1 MNMINVPTK
10 RPHNWLLVIVHIL
23 LWGVLA
29 VAAYATAGPYKF
41 ASCWHIILIYFPPA
55 SILFFAIA
63 GFSLIVLLVS
73 LVRPETRTTIV
84 YSVAIHGMI
93 LTAGAIGCNRIA
105 YAAAGQVSCL

>member
-1 MNMINVPTK
+1 MK
-10 RPHNWLLVIVHIL
+10 RPQNWLLVMIHIL
-23 LWGVLA
+23 LWEALA
-29 VAAYATAGPYKF
+29 VAAYATGGPYKF

-55 SILFFAIA
+55 SSLLFAIA

-73 LVRPETRTTIV
+73 IARPAMRTTLS

-93 LTAGAIGCNRIA
+93 LTAGSFGCNRIA

>member
-1 MNMINVPTK
+1 MSTNNVPMK
-10 RPHNWLLVIVHIL
+10 RPRNWLPVMIHIL
-23 LWGVLA
+23 LWEALA

-41 ASCWHIILIYFPPA
+41 ASCWHIVFYYVPGA
-55 SILFFAIA
+55 TILFFAVA

-73 LVRPETRTTIV
+73 IARPATRTTLS

-93 LTAGAIGCNRIA
+93 LTAGLFGCNRIA